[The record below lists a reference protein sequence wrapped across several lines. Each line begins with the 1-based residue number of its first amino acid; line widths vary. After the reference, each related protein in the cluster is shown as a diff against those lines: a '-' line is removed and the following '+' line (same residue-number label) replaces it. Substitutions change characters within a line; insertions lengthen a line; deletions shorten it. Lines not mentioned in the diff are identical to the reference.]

1 MSSTIHFAEQTEDRS
16 AGPARLLTLPTSVD
30 GFVSFRGS
38 LVAYPNLAAGDGML
52 QQLAVSM
59 LDKGTEARDRFEV
72 ARVLEDRGAKLN
84 LSSDGLYVDFSG
96 QALTDDLTEVLDVL
110 AEMLQMP
117 LFDEAEFEKAQAQTI
132 GQLQR
137 SLERTSSRAE
147 NALTRSIFSEGHP
160 NHRPRL
166 ERRIQQVQSA
176 TVEDVRAYHDAHFG
190 ATDFTVAVVGDLRHE
205 DVADAVATAFSEW
218 TPHDAAPAHDAEAPD
233 GRPHRESL
241 PMPDKSNVDVR
252 LGHALPIRR
261 DDDAY
266 LPLYVGNYILGGNFA
281 ARLMT
286 VVRDEKGLT
295 YHVGSSLSGI
305 TTRYEGYFKTQVT
318 LSHDRLDEGIEAT
331 EEVIRTFVDEGAT
344 EDELQAKKETIT
356 GSFTVGLSTTQRL
369 AHSLLLNAERNFGV
383 DYLDTFLDEVN
394 ALTIHDVNE
403 AVRTHLR
410 PDDLHVVAAGTRPEV
425 VSV

>member
-1 MSSTIHFAEQTEDRS
+1 MSSTIHFAEQTMDRS

-38 LVAYPNLAAGDGML
+38 FVAYPDLAAGDGML

-59 LDKGTEARDRFEV
+59 LDKGTQKRDRFEL
-72 ARVLEDRGAKLN
+72 ARVLEDRGAKLD

-96 QALTDDLTEVLDVL
+96 QALTDDLSDVLEVL
-110 AEMLQMP
+110 AEMLQSP
-117 LFDEAEFEKAQAQTI
+117 LFDAAEFEKAQAQTI

-166 ERRIQQVQSA
+166 EHRIQQVQAA

-190 ATDFTVAVVGDLRHE
+190 ATDFTIAAVGDLDHAG
-205 DVADAVATAFSEW
+205 VADAVTSAFAEW
-218 TPHDAAPAHDAEAPD
+218 SPHDTEPAHDTE
-233 GRPHRESL
+233 GRARRPQRESI
-241 PMPDKSNVDVR
+241 PMPEKSNVDVR
-252 LGHALPIRR
+252 LGHDLPVRR

-266 LPLYVGNYILGGNFA
+266 LPLHVGNYILGGNFA

-305 TTRYEGYFKTQVT
+305 TTQYDGYFKTQVT
-318 LSHDRLDEGIEAT
+318 LSHEHLDEGITAT
-331 EEVIRTFVDEGAT
+331 ETVIRDFVENGAT
-344 EDELQAKKETIT
+344 AEELQAKKETIT
-356 GSFTVGLSTTQRL
+356 GSFTVGLSTTNRL
-369 AHSLLLNAERNFGV
+369 AHSLLLNAERNFEV
-383 DYLDTFLDEVN
+383 SYLDGFLDEVN
-394 ALTIHDVNE
+394 ALTLDAVNE
-403 AVRTHLR
+403 AVHTHLR